1 MYPGFEASAKE
12 WSNNNGRFL
21 LSNNLIFGFGFSHAL
36 NDTLSLLVVKHISS
50 GRGVWT
56 ANRGKLVEDSAKFVF
71 DKSGNVSLH
80 WGNDVVWSP
89 DTSGEKVA
97 SMELWDSG
105 NFVLLGNSGSILWQ
119 SFSNPTDTL
128 LPGQEFSEGMRL
140 ESRLNKDNMRVYLE
154 FKSGDLVLYAGYQT
168 PQTYWSL
175 ANESRKTNN
184 SVGGKIQSAILES
197 NSWNFY
203 DQNKALLWKF
213 IFSENT
219 DGNAT
224 WALILGSDGVIIF
237 SNLRKGSTSIPEAI
251 KIPQNF
257 CSTPEPCGRYHVC
270 YFFNQCRCPAS
281 LNSRFNCKP
290 PIASTCNSS
299 RNSTELFFV
308 GTKLDYFAL
317 AFVSPIS
324 RYSLDTC
331 REACLRNCSCSVLF
345 FENHSGNCFLFDSIG
360 GFQRP
365 LDGSTGYVSYMKVS
379 RANAGVDP
387 RTEVGGTR
395 RKHILLV
402 VLITISTILVIS
414 GILYVGIWYYRGK
427 RTSVEISQENF
438 EEDSFSNNFSGMPVR
453 FSYDD
458 LCRATKIFSIKVGQG
473 GFGSVYLGTLPD
485 GTQLAV
491 KKLERIGQ
499 GMKEF
504 RAEVNIFGNVH
515 HIHLV
520 KLRGFCAEG
529 PHRLLVYEYMENGSL
544 DKWIFKINK
553 ENQFLSWDT
562 RFNIALGT
570 AKGLAYL
577 HEECE
582 AKIVHCDIKP
592 ENVLLDDNFNARVS
606 DFGLAKLMNREESLV
621 YTTLRGTR
629 GYLAPEWITNSPI
642 SEKSDVYSYG
652 MVLLEIIGGRRNYDS
667 GVDSE
672 KAHFPS
678 YAFKMQEEE
687 KLSEIIDPRLDIN
700 EKDEKVVTAIKVALW
715 CIQDEM
721 HLRPPMS
728 KVVQMLEGLC
738 AVPQAPTP
746 SQLNSR
752 AYSAGIKWSSDDG
765 NSLEPLNEN
774 CGAPFSDA

>member
-1 MYPGFEASAKE
+1 MGFFQCVGTFCLCLVLVLKTCTAGSPHIGQMYPGFEASAKE

-21 LSNNLIFGFGFSHAL
+21 LSNNLIF
-36 NDTLSLLVVKHISS
+36 S

-105 NFVLLGNSGSILWQ
+105 NLVLLGNSGSILWQ

-140 ESRLNKDNMRVYLE
+140 GSRLNKDNMRVYLE

-270 YFFNQCRCPAS
+270 YFFNQCQCPAS

-290 PIASTCNSS
+290 PIASTGNSS
-299 RNSTELFFV
+299 RNSTELFVV

-365 LDGSTGYVSYMKVS
+365 LEGSAGYVSYMKVS

-402 VLITISTILVIS
+402 VLITVSTILVIS
-414 GILYVGIWYYRGK
+414 GILYVGIWYYRRK

-438 EEDSFSNNFSGMPVR
+438 EQDSFSNNFSGSLHPQPT
-453 FSYDD
+453 SY
-458 LCRATKIFSIKVGQG
+458 
-473 GFGSVYLGTLPD
+473 
-485 GTQLAV
+485 
-491 KKLERIGQ
+491 
-499 GMKEF
+499 
-504 RAEVNIFGNVH
+504 
-515 HIHLV
+515 
-520 KLRGFCAEG
+520 
-529 PHRLLVYEYMENGSL
+529 
-544 DKWIFKINK
+544 FKN
-553 ENQFLSWDT
+553 S
-562 RFNIALGT
+562 
-570 AKGLAYL
+570 
-577 HEECE
+577 
-582 AKIVHCDIKP
+582 
-592 ENVLLDDNFNARVS
+592 S
-606 DFGLAKLMNREESLV
+606 LMNL
-621 YTTLRGTR
+621 
-629 GYLAPEWITNSPI
+629 
-642 SEKSDVYSYG
+642 
-652 MVLLEIIGGRRNYDS
+652 
-667 GVDSE
+667 
-672 KAHFPS
+672 
-678 YAFKMQEEE
+678 
-687 KLSEIIDPRLDIN
+687 
-700 EKDEKVVTAIKVALW
+700 
-715 CIQDEM
+715 
-721 HLRPPMS
+721 
-728 KVVQMLEGLC
+728 
-738 AVPQAPTP
+738 
-746 SQLNSR
+746 LNSQSIHSM
-752 AYSAGIKWSSDDG
+752 ASSQASLLLQKQLKDLNKHPVEGFSAG
-765 NSLEPLNEN
+765 LLNEN
-774 CGAPFSDA
+774 NVFEWSVLIMGPPGTLYEGGFFSAIMSFPSNYPCNPPTLKFTSEIWHPNIYPDGKVCISILHPPGDDPNGYEVAAERWSAVHTVESIILSVIVMLSDPNVESPANIDAAKEWRENREVFKKKAARCARKSEDLFLGL

>member
-1 MYPGFEASAKE
+1 MGFFQCVGTFCLCLVLVLKTCTAGSPHIGQMYPGFEASAKE

-21 LSNNLIFGFGFSHAL
+21 LSNNSIFGFGFSHAL

-154 FKSGDLVLYAGYQT
+154 FKSGDLVLFAGYQT

-257 CSTPEPCGRYHVC
+257 CSTPEPCGRYNVC

-290 PIASTCNSS
+290 PIASACNSS

-317 AFVSPIS
+317 AFVTPIS

-365 LDGSTGYVSYMKVS
+365 LEGSAGYVSYMKVS
-379 RANAGVDP
+379 HANAGVDP
-387 RTEVGGTR
+387 STEAGGTR

-458 LCRATKIFSIKVGQG
+458 LCRATKSFSIKVGQG

-504 RAEVNIFGNVH
+504 RAEVNIFGNVR

-529 PHRLLVYEYMENGSL
+529 PHRLLVYEIWRFISITINSGLLHPQPTSYFKNSSL
-544 DKWIFKINK
+544 
-553 ENQFLSWDT
+553 
-562 RFNIALGT
+562 
-570 AKGLAYL
+570 
-577 HEECE
+577 
-582 AKIVHCDIKP
+582 
-592 ENVLLDDNFNARVS
+592 
-606 DFGLAKLMNREESLV
+606 
-621 YTTLRGTR
+621 
-629 GYLAPEWITNSPI
+629 TN
-642 SEKSDVYSYG
+642 
-652 MVLLEIIGGRRNYDS
+652 L
-667 GVDSE
+667 
-672 KAHFPS
+672 
-678 YAFKMQEEE
+678 
-687 KLSEIIDPRLDIN
+687 
-700 EKDEKVVTAIKVALW
+700 
-715 CIQDEM
+715 
-721 HLRPPMS
+721 
-728 KVVQMLEGLC
+728 
-738 AVPQAPTP
+738 
-746 SQLNSR
+746 LNSQSIHSM
-752 AYSAGIKWSSDDG
+752 ASSQASLLLQKQLKDLNKHPVEGFSAG
-765 NSLEPLNEN
+765 LLNEN
-774 CGAPFSDA
+774 NVFEWSVLIMGPPGTLYEGGFFSAIMSFPSNYPCNPPTLKFTSEIWHPNIYPDGKVCISILHPPGDDPNGYEVAAERWSAVHTVESIILSVIVMLSDPNVESPANIDAAKEWRENREVFKKKAARCARKSEDLFLSL